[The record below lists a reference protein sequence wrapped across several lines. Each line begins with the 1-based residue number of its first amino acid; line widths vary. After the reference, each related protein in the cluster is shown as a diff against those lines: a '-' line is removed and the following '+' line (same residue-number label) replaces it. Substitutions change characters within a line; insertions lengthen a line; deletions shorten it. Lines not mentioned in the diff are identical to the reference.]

1 MTKMERTTNKPQWD
15 GKRLVQEY
23 FKMASLIKSNQ
34 GKPFDDLTWSNQIRI
49 KRIASA
55 LRAFIGLKETEENP
69 VDLLT
74 SIFDGW
80 QYDRLFKLSVLME
93 EDYVKLMAL
102 AKEAMK
108 DDHRYE
114 SLTRMDDSLRKSPS
128 RIERDRYRDRR
139 YMLHVLQDYR
149 EKAEKLISHFG
160 GMMEGT
166 VGAYLCV
173 LAVKGSCIEP
183 LKHSNEKI
191 DDMIV
196 LLLGDKFKQSF
207 SEEELKADHNYPK
220 ETDDE
225 LEEWDC
231 DNM

>member
-15 GKRLVQEY
+15 AKRLVQEY

-55 LRAFIGLKETEENP
+55 FRAFMELKETEENP
-69 VDLLT
+69 VELIT
-74 SIFDGW
+74 SVFDGW
-80 QYDRLFKLSVLME
+80 QYDRLFELSLLME
-93 EDYVKLMAL
+93 EDHMKLMAMV
-102 AKEAMK
+102 KEAMK

-114 SLTRMDDSLRKSPS
+114 SLTRMNDSPRRDHS
-128 RIERDRYRDRR
+128 RIEREKYRDRR
-139 YMLHVLQDYR
+139 YMLYVLQDYR

-160 GMMEGT
+160 GLMAGT
-166 VGAYLCV
+166 VGVYLCV

-196 LLLGDKFKQSF
+196 ILLGDKFKQSF
-207 SEEELKADHNYPK
+207 SGEELKAHYGYPK
-220 ETDDE
+220 ETDGE

>member
-1 MTKMERTTNKPQWD
+1 MERTNNQPQWD
-15 GKRLVQEY
+15 AKRLVQEY

-69 VDLLT
+69 VDFLT

-128 RIERDRYRDRR
+128 RIEREKYRDRR

-207 SEEELKADHNYPK
+207 SEEELKDNHGYPK

>member
-1 MTKMERTTNKPQWD
+1 MERTNNQPQWD
-15 GKRLVQEY
+15 AKRLVQEY

-55 LRAFIGLKETEENP
+55 LRAFIIGLKETEENP
-69 VDLLT
+69 VDFLT

-128 RIERDRYRDRR
+128 RIEREKYRDRR

>member
-1 MTKMERTTNKPQWD
+1 MERTTNKPQWD

-80 QYDRLFKLSVLME
+80 QYDHLFKLSVLME

-128 RIERDRYRDRR
+128 RIEREKYRDRR

-173 LAVKGSCIEP
+173 LAVKGACIKP

-191 DDMIV
+191 DDIIV

-207 SEEELKADHNYPK
+207 SEEELKDNHGYPK

>member
-1 MTKMERTTNKPQWD
+1 MERTNNQPQWD
-15 GKRLVQEY
+15 AKRLVQEY

-55 LRAFIGLKETEENP
+55 LRAFIGLKETEENR
-69 VDLLT
+69 VDFLT

-128 RIERDRYRDRR
+128 RIEREKYRDRR
-139 YMLHVLQDYR
+139 YMLHVLQYYR
-149 EKAEKLISHFG
+149 EEAEKLISHFG

-207 SEEELKADHNYPK
+207 SEEELKDNHGYPK

>member
-34 GKPFDDLTWSNQIRI
+34 GKPFDNLTWSNQIRI

-128 RIERDRYRDRR
+128 RIEREKYRDRR

-196 LLLGDKFKQSF
+196 LLLDDKFKQSF

>member
-1 MTKMERTTNKPQWD
+1 MERTTNQPQRD
-15 GKRLVQEY
+15 AKRLVQEY

-69 VDLLT
+69 VDFLT

-128 RIERDRYRDRR
+128 RIEREKYRDRR

>member
-1 MTKMERTTNKPQWD
+1 MERTNNQPQWD
-15 GKRLVQEY
+15 AKRLVQEY

-128 RIERDRYRDRR
+128 RIEREKYRDRR

-207 SEEELKADHNYPK
+207 SEEELKDSHGYPK

>member
-1 MTKMERTTNKPQWD
+1 MERTTNKPLWD
-15 GKRLVQEY
+15 AKRLVQEY

-114 SLTRMDDSLRKSPS
+114 ALTRMYDSLRKSPS
-128 RIERDRYRDRR
+128 RIEWEKYRDRR

-166 VGAYLCV
+166 VGAYLRV

-207 SEEELKADHNYPK
+207 SEEELKDNHGYPK

>member
-1 MTKMERTTNKPQWD
+1 MERTNNQPQWD
-15 GKRLVQEY
+15 AKRLVQEY

-69 VDLLT
+69 VDFLT

-128 RIERDRYRDRR
+128 RIEREKYRDRR

-207 SEEELKADHNYPK
+207 SEEELKDSHGYPK

>member
-1 MTKMERTTNKPQWD
+1 MERTNNQPQWD

-69 VDLLT
+69 VDFLT

-114 SLTRMDDSLRKSPS
+114 SLTRMEDSLRKSPS
-128 RIERDRYRDRR
+128 RIEREKYRDRR

-149 EKAEKLISHFG
+149 EEAEKLISHFG

>member
-1 MTKMERTTNKPQWD
+1 MERTTNQPQRD
-15 GKRLVQEY
+15 AKRLVQEY

-69 VDLLT
+69 VDFLT

-128 RIERDRYRDRR
+128 RIEREKYRDRR
-139 YMLHVLQDYR
+139 YMPHVLQDYR
-149 EKAEKLISHFG
+149 EEAEKLISHFG